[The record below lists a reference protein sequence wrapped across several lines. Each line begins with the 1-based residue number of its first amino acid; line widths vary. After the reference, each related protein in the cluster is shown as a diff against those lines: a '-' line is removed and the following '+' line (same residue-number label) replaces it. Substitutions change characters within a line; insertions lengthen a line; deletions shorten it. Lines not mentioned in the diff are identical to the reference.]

1 MTPPHTTIGHGAATK
16 AAGIHARPG
25 PPRRHPL
32 SPSALTAQP
41 HVALTAR
48 PGPAISAQPGAAI
61 SARADPATIHRPGV
75 EAVVQP

>member
-32 SPSALTAQP
+32 SPSALA
-41 HVALTAR
+41 
-48 PGPAISAQPGAAI
+48 
-61 SARADPATIHRPGV
+61 ARADPATIHRPGV

>member
-41 HVALTAR
+41 DVAFTAR
-48 PGPAISAQPGAAI
+48 PGPAIT
-61 SARADPATIHRPGV
+61 ARADPATIHRLGV